1 MEEHYYFIIGAE
13 AYLHQKAEHLFE
25 CYPAELTGA
34 DKIPKP
40 LLRLIFKY
48 TLTGGK
54 FKTFLHMI
62 GWGRHSVEIQ
72 VSKEPN
78 ISSNQ
83 FRDRCMYVLFVSE
96 GDGHEMP

>member
-34 DKIPKP
+34 DKLPKP
-40 LLRLIFKY
+40 LLRLIFKF

-72 VSKEPN
+72 VSKET
-78 ISSNQ
+78 S
-83 FRDRCMYVLFVSE
+83 FRAEYIFKSIWRCIL
-96 GDGHEMP
+96 

>member
-40 LLRLIFKY
+40 ILRLIFKF

-72 VSKEPN
+72 VSKETSLRAVY
-78 ISSNQ
+78 IIRSIL
-83 FRDRCMYVLFVSE
+83 LFVSE
-96 GDGHEMP
+96 GNGHEMP